1 MGGVEGFALH
11 AEPQPGP
18 SRAERQTRVTSV
30 WEVWRALP
38 STKNLTQPWCSQGE
52 VRTVKTEPHQVDVE
66 NICYNSAR
74 VVRGLAQERRITLA
88 LRLDVSVT
96 TIRADEQRLQQIL
109 VSLLAHTMALT
120 PVGGS
125 VSLEVQGDRAQ
136 ERIQFIVWGSGIT
149 LPPAKQLQLLRS
161 SVEIGSQTGASG
173 QPLVANL
180 TDLQGSTIAVEHAPG
195 ESSRYTITMPWGAV
209 AEQLVP
215 AALGLDA
222 ELSAIGHDQTRSQ
235 ARILVVDDNPTG
247 RDVVAAYLRGRGY
260 RVDVAANGH
269 EAIDQASRLEPSLIL
284 MDIQMPDMDGIEAMK
299 QLRAN
304 PALARVP
311 IIALT
316 ALAMQGD
323 RERCLE
329 AGADSY
335 VSKPVSL
342 RQIAEL
348 IETELATSHKRIK
361 SM

>member
-1 MGGVEGFALH
+1 M
-11 AEPQPGP
+11 
-18 SRAERQTRVTSV
+18 
-30 WEVWRALP
+30 
-38 STKNLTQPWCSQGE
+38 
-52 VRTVKTEPHQVDVE
+52 RTVKTELRQVDVE

-96 TIRADEQRLQQIL
+96 TIRADEQRLKQIL
-109 VSLLAHTMALT
+109 VRLLTQTIRLT
-120 PVGGS
+120 PIGGS
-125 VSLEVQGDRAQ
+125 IGLEVHGEHAQDRVQ
-136 ERIQFIVWGSGIT
+136 LIIWGSEIT
-149 LPPAKQLQLLRS
+149 LSPEEQQQLLRS
-161 SVEIGSQTGASG
+161 SIGIDGQVEAPGR
-173 QPLVANL
+173 PLIANP
-180 TDLQGSTIAVEHAPG
+180 TDLYGGTVSVESEPGKGSHF
-195 ESSRYTITMPWGAV
+195 TITMPWGAV
-209 AEQLVP
+209 ARRSMPTELDVNAAPPATEPEQT
-215 AALGLDA
+215 
-222 ELSAIGHDQTRSQ
+222 SSQ

-260 RVDVAANGH
+260 RVDVATNGH

-304 PALARVP
+304 PTLARTP

-329 AGADSY
+329 AGADRY
-335 VSKPVSL
+335 LSKPVPL

-348 IETELATSHKRIK
+348 IETELATPH
-361 SM
+361 